1 VAYLLIGLITQ
12 PMIIWSLKMKDI
24 KQYQLWILI
33 RALRILLSNYDEY
46 DLEELMYT
54 PEELESEIIL
64 LQEKIETSLKQKV

>member
-1 VAYLLIGLITQ
+1 
-12 PMIIWSLKMKDI
+12 MKDI